1 MKSLSLR
8 IVSSWIESSVGFCS
22 VELLDL
28 GSGSQAEFLN
38 VRSGSLGIH
47 RKYVGLSSRFLTQK
61 RRRDKDRQREREERD
76 REITPNP
83 KTLRAEDS
91 VSRLS

>member
-47 RKYVGLSSRFLTQK
+47 RKYVGLS
-61 RRRDKDRQREREERD
+61 
-76 REITPNP
+76 
-83 KTLRAEDS
+83 
-91 VSRLS
+91 